1 MGRLPFAPL
10 FRSHTHSPIGPTA
23 LSRHRTGSHPKVTP
37 WDGSPSPRAVH
48 SDRTRAH
55 GHARANVPWDG
66 RDAHGTAHR
75 WTARA
80 RVHTL
85 SMRSPWPARWPSTR
99 PTRLRCRLPL
109 LITYACRAR
118 ATQAAADQVAAE
130 QRLGRLRQRR
140 SSASSQA
147 RTRALLLL
155 FRRGFLQPPLRPR
168 ERHDGFLNHH
178 RLSTKNIAVRQEHG
192 DESSVYAS
200 AGGRVER
207 SRARGLGGGGA
218 EPAISIFDL
227 PAFAPSNSCR
237 HQPCEDLYRR

>member
-23 LSRHRTGSHPKVTP
+23 LGRHRTGSHPKVTP

-48 SDRTRAH
+48 IDRTRAH

-75 WTARA
+75 GTARA

-118 ATQAAADQVAAE
+118 AQRKLQPTKSLQSNDWAGCDSVDRQLRRKLARAHCCCYSAAAFCSHH
-130 QRLGRLRQRR
+130 LGRANDTMDSSTTIDSRR
-140 SSASSQA
+140 K
-147 RTRALLLL
+147 TLL
-155 FRRGFLQPPLRPR
+155 
-168 ERHDGFLNHH
+168 
-178 RLSTKNIAVRQEHG
+178 
-192 DESSVYAS
+192 
-200 AGGRVER
+200 
-207 SRARGLGGGGA
+207 
-218 EPAISIFDL
+218 
-227 PAFAPSNSCR
+227 
-237 HQPCEDLYRR
+237 